1 MNERTFIPHAVPAAR
16 RIGGSYTV
24 LIYAGGTL
32 MSEIRIT
39 AKLRCTKCGGDQF
52 VQPPDAKPEDT
63 ITCAACGE
71 SFVAQELSEV
81 AAREEGKKLAIEHA
95 RAAFRDILK

>member
-1 MNERTFIPHAVPAAR
+1 
-16 RIGGSYTV
+16 
-24 LIYAGGTL
+24 
-32 MSEIRIT
+32 MSEIRVN
-39 AKLRCTKCGGDQF
+39 AKLRCTKCSGDQF

-71 SFVAQELSEV
+71 SFVARELIEV
-81 AAREEGKKLAIEHA
+81 AAREEAKKLAIEHA